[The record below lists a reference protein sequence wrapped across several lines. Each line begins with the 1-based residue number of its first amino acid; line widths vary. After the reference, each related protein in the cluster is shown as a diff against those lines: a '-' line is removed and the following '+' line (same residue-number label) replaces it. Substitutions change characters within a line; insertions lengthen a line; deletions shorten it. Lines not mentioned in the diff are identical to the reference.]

1 MRSQSSNSYIRT
13 TNATTLKLI
22 AATSLLV
29 VSVFAL
35 CGCSA
40 QGDGSVLKVQTGD
53 KTLLDVKKN
62 PDDKVSIDVEVPRV
76 NLRVKQDPDTR
87 ETFDYTTHSE
97 LPPPAQPPVSTEPVR
112 TY

>member
-1 MRSQSSNSYIRT
+1 MRSQPSNTYIRT

-29 VSVFAL
+29 VSMFAL
-35 CGCSA
+35 GGCSA

-76 NLRVKQDPDTR
+76 NLRVNQERDTR
-87 ETFDYTTHSE
+87 DSFDYTTHSE
-97 LPPPAQPPVSTEPVR
+97 LPPPAQPPLSSNPGST
-112 TY
+112 Y